1 MTYATFFETFV
12 VRWPLD
18 CAILKYRRKYSVHS
32 ARKNTTG
39 AQSQGDLSMTTQA
52 ARSIGIVGA
61 GIIGVQL
68 ARDLQRRG
76 LHVTLFDGRDPGM
89 ATSFGNAGYLAT
101 DEIFPLAHGAVLR
114 SLPRMLLNP
123 IGPLVMRWKE
133 FPRLLP
139 WYVKYLR
146 ACSGPRARHSIN
158 ALANLQRTAAADWK
172 NVVALEH
179 LHDLVLS
186 NGAMTVFETD
196 QAFRR
201 TQLQRAVQLEYGINW
216 QSLSGD
222 AARDKVPELSAK
234 IRHAVV
240 YPAGMHV
247 TNPYAVTKKIFDRFL
262 NDGGTFIRANVEQ
275 IERSGRRLSDLT
287 ADGQRHPFD
296 SMIVCTGHLSG
307 RLLKPLNYKVPIV
320 AERGYHV
327 EMSHAET
334 RLNCPVGSSERGFY
348 VTPMSTGLRLAG
360 TTEFSSADHDEP
372 PTWGRADIL
381 KRHVAELMPGLAEQ
395 ETGRWMGHRPTMPDF
410 LPVLGSVADCDNLFL
425 AFGHHHLGLT
435 LSAVTARL
443 LGDLVVGTKEA
454 ADLTPFSLDRF
465 Q

>member
-1 MTYATFFETFV
+1 
-12 VRWPLD
+12 
-18 CAILKYRRKYSVHS
+18 
-32 ARKNTTG
+32 
-39 AQSQGDLSMTTQA
+39 MTTQA

-68 ARDLQRRG
+68 ARALQGRG
-76 LHVTLFDGRDPGM
+76 LQVTLFDGRDPGM
-89 ATSFGNAGYLAT
+89 ATSFGNAGYVAT

-123 IGPLVMRWKE
+123 LGPLAMRWKE

-139 WYVKYLR
+139 WYVKYAR
-146 ACSGPRARHSIN
+146 ACSGKRSRHSIN
-158 ALANLQRTAAADWK
+158 ALASLQRTAAADWK

-179 LHDLVLS
+179 LQPLVLS
-186 NGAMTVFETD
+186 NGAMQVFETD
-196 QAFRR
+196 RAFER
-201 TQLQRAVQLEYGINW
+201 TQLNRDVQTEYGINW
-216 QSLSGD
+216 QRLSGD
-222 AARDKVPELSAK
+222 AARDKVPELSAR

-247 TNPYAVTKKIFDRFL
+247 TNPYRVTKTIFDHFT

-275 IERSGRRLSDLT
+275 IERSGRRLSHLT
-287 ADGQRHPFD
+287 ASTQRYEFD
-296 SMIVCTGHLSG
+296 AVVVCTGHLSG

-327 EMSHAET
+327 EMSHCET
-334 RLNCPVGSSERGFY
+334 RLNCPVGSAERGFY
-348 VTPMSTGLRLAG
+348 VTPMSSGLRLAG
-360 TTEFSSADHDEP
+360 TTEFSSADHDEA
-372 PTWGRADIL
+372 PTWGRAEVL
-381 KRHVAELMPGLAEQ
+381 KRHITELMPGLAEQ

-410 LPVLGSVADCDNLFL
+410 LPVLGGVADCDNLFL

-443 LGDLVVGTKEA
+443 LGDLIVGTDGA
-454 ADLTPFSLDRF
+454 VDLTPFSLNRF

>member
-1 MTYATFFETFV
+1 
-12 VRWPLD
+12 
-18 CAILKYRRKYSVHS
+18 
-32 ARKNTTG
+32 
-39 AQSQGDLSMTTQA
+39 MTTQLV
-52 ARSIGIVGA
+52 RSMGIVGA

-68 ARDLQRRG
+68 ARALQRRG
-76 LHVTLFDGRDPGM
+76 LQVTLFDGRDPGM

-123 IGPLVMRWKE
+123 LGPLAMRWKE

-139 WYVKYLR
+139 WYVKYVR
-146 ACSGPRARHSIN
+146 ACSGTRADHSIN
-158 ALANLQRTAAADWK
+158 ALANLQKTAAADWK
-172 NVVALEH
+172 DVVSLEN
-179 LHDLVLS
+179 LHQLVLN
-186 NGAMTVFETD
+186 NGAMQVFETD
-196 QAFRR
+196 QSFQR
-201 TQLQRAVQLEYGINW
+201 TKMQRDVQTEYGINW

-222 AARDKVPELSAK
+222 AARDKVPELTAR

-247 TNPYAVTKKIFDRFL
+247 TNPYAVTQAIFDHFL

-275 IERSGRRLSDLT
+275 IGRSGRQLSHLT
-287 ADGQRHPFD
+287 ADGQRYPFD
-296 SMIVCTGHLSG
+296 AIVVCTGHLSG

-320 AERGYHV
+320 AERGYHI
-327 EMSHAET
+327 EMSHCET
-334 RLNCPVGSSERGFY
+334 RLNCPVGSAERGFY
-348 VTPMSTGLRLAG
+348 VTPMSSGLRLAG
-360 TTEFSSADHDEP
+360 TSEFSSADHDEA
-372 PTWGRADIL
+372 PTWARAEIL
-381 KRHVAELMPGLAEQ
+381 KRHIDELMPGLAEQ

-410 LPVLGSVADCDNLFL
+410 LPVLGGVADCDNLFV

-443 LGDLVVGTKEA
+443 LGDLIVGTGEA
-454 ADLTPFSLDRF
+454 TDLTPFSLNRF